1 MPPVEPAQPAFRA
14 GRSGE
19 HNEVSGV
26 SKPIYHVALALVH
39 DGPRWLVARRLPH
52 AHLGGLWEFPGG
64 KCGPGET
71 AVEAALRELREEC
84 GVEAEAQCELAG
96 RSCEYEDRIVH
107 LAPVVCRWTRG
118 TPRPLG
124 SAECRWV
131 TTAELAALEMPAVN
145 ADLVHQA
152 VTWVQAVGGA

>member
-1 MPPVEPAQPAFRA
+1 M
-14 GRSGE
+14 
-19 HNEVSGV
+19 
-26 SKPIYHVALALVH
+26 SKPVHRVALALVH
-39 DGPRWLVARRLPH
+39 DGPLWLVARRLPH

-71 AVEAALRELREEC
+71 AAEAALRELREEC
-84 GVEAEAQCELAG
+84 GIEAEPQHELAE

-107 LAPVVCRWTRG
+107 LLPVICRWARG

-131 TTAELAALEMPAVN
+131 TADELATLAMPAVN
-145 ADLVHQA
+145 ADLVRQA
-152 VTWVQAVGGA
+152 VRWLQGAGGV